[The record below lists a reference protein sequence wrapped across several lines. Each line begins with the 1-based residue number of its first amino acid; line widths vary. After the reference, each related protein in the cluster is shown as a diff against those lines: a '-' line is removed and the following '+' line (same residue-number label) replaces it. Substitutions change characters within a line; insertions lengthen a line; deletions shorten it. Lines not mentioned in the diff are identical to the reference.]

1 MSEQKYKE
9 MIHQVM
15 QLLKGK
21 TSSLVK
27 TLEEEMEKLS
37 DEMKFEEAVVA
48 RDRMKAL
55 SVYAS
60 RQKVVD
66 LELNDR
72 GPQSSSPVIS
82 PSDAYF

>member
-15 QLLKGK
+15 ELLKGK

-37 DEMKFEEAVVA
+37 DEMKFEEAG
-48 RDRMKAL
+48 KL
-55 SVYAS
+55 I
-60 RQKVVD
+60 K
-66 LELNDR
+66 
-72 GPQSSSPVIS
+72 
-82 PSDAYF
+82 